1 MIAPMA
7 SHILLRLRDESDIY
21 SIFKLILY
29 KINRPT
35 AKKFTVGRFVLYK
48 LRSAL
53 GGKLRLVLDHGREGY
68 QGVPARKLGCGV
80 GKRPC
85 WCLGCLAQP

>member
-7 SHILLRLRDESDIY
+7 SHILLRLRDESDIC

-35 AKKFTVGRFVLYK
+35 AKKFTVGRFVLCK
-48 LRSAL
+48 VRSAL
-53 GGKLRLVLDHGREGY
+53 GGKLRLILDHSGKSHERVLARQLGRGI
-68 QGVPARKLGCGV
+68 G
-80 GKRPC
+80 
-85 WCLGCLAQP
+85 